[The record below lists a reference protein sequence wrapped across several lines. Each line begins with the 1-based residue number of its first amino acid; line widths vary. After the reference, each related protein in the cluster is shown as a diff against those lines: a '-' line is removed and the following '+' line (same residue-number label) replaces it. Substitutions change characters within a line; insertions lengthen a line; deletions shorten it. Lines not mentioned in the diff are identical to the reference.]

1 MKRWNLIPLQKG
13 AFCRCGGNL
22 RDVILF
28 NVVRK
33 ITASRKNRRQ
43 LLGDVVMKTASQR
56 NCTLQVTLIEF
67 EQLPQGRKWEFV
79 FTLQS
84 HFLDFSI
91 KIINQSVLCS
101 AIQQNVKDEDSQ
113 HFASSN
119 IWTVGTAVHQI
130 AIVTYSTNFH
140 DTFYTTPCVPL
151 WTEEITA
158 T

>member
-1 MKRWNLIPLQKG
+1 M
-13 AFCRCGGNL
+13 
-22 RDVILF
+22 ILF

-119 IWTVGTAVHQI
+119 I
-130 AIVTYSTNFH
+130 
-140 DTFYTTPCVPL
+140 
-151 WTEEITA
+151 
-158 T
+158 